1 MSPRR
6 HPIALPTT
14 LLLVIALAGCP
25 SDDNGDP
32 PVKPKGEKLEPEP
45 PGPPPPA
52 PDPDVRLTC
61 VGSNAPKA
69 MKGAVLELVGYV
81 RALSDPDAK
90 KAPPKAQITAYS
102 NEGKQLSKPVF
113 ADVQEGKDGRVTL
126 PVPVKSEGFTG
137 YAVVTHTGFLDW
149 RLRNSRPLTTTEYD
163 GWAWLTT
170 PDEVKERGEALGIT
184 QSDDNG
190 ILLGAVHGIVEALFG
205 RFVAQ
210 GMSDEDAFNQSTESI
225 TGPIN
230 RMISHDGILAVY
242 NGLSDA
248 DRKTFARMYSA
259 TYPTAYGLLAE
270 IYDEVASGNEI
281 RSVIMAGD
289 RLPKFPMGDVAGTRM
304 WRVGET
310 VRAARVEDDIPFNV
324 EAAGVYC
331 GTMMAQI
338 DLLLSH
344 GHSYSEVCNESVI
357 EAVDSLNPYMHANGV
372 DYMVDNCSTTARLGT
387 RKWGPRFDHIIQ
399 QDVFTAFDG
408 DAEVDDTPMQ
418 ELLTH
423 SVHDALA
430 TCSELRPAVDI
441 SVVL

>member
-190 ILLGAVHGIVEALFG
+190 ILLGAVHDCDGFGVQYSVVLVNGKTDGIYYVEGFDLVTDRTYASDTGRWVMPNAAPGTYEIKAFGRLEKDGPLYLLSIVEATVEAG
-205 RFVAQ
+205 K
-210 GMSDEDAFNQSTESI
+210 MT
-225 TGPIN
+225 
-230 RMISHDGILAVY
+230 AVS
-242 NGLSDA
+242 LQ
-248 DRKTFARMYSA
+248 
-259 TYPTAYGLLAE
+259 P
-270 IYDEVASGNEI
+270 
-281 RSVIMAGD
+281 
-289 RLPKFPMGDVAGTRM
+289 
-304 WRVGET
+304 RVG
-310 VRAARVEDDIPFNV
+310 
-324 EAAGVYC
+324 
-331 GTMMAQI
+331 
-338 DLLLSH
+338 L
-344 GHSYSEVCNESVI
+344 
-357 EAVDSLNPYMHANGV
+357 
-372 DYMVDNCSTTARLGT
+372 
-387 RKWGPRFDHIIQ
+387 KK
-399 QDVFTAFDG
+399 
-408 DAEVDDTPMQ
+408 
-418 ELLTH
+418 
-423 SVHDALA
+423 
-430 TCSELRPAVDI
+430 
-441 SVVL
+441 